1 MLKACFR
8 LSRTFWRLDG
18 VRNLWIFIVACALQA
33 AESPFTKAQIPCH
46 SEPCES
52 KAKNPLAKLRFAIN
66 TLTFKANTLNV
77 NVKPLLNLR
86 QNQKPNQRF

>member
-1 MLKACFR
+1 M
-8 LSRTFWRLDG
+8 
-18 VRNLWIFIVACALQA
+18 RNLWIFVVACALQA

-77 NVKPLLNLR
+77 NAKTPIKFTIKIKAQPTLLIY
-86 QNQKPNQRF
+86 QKRLNFKA